1 MHNKPK
7 IQPSP
12 PWRCM
17 PQQKEFSA
25 NKSSTNVHVSP
36 RKSSPMNECVSRK
49 KNKPQTPPSPPW
61 RCIPQQKE
69 FSASRSSKKAHV
81 SPKPRRKPT
90 NKHQTT
96 LTPPKSQNCVQP
108 KKKEHKQECSVFP
121 NFEETDSHS
130 SKNRLF
136 SQETR
141 TISKKLQTT
150 TFNLGRLHHQD
161 FDFSSQRENQIGEF
175 CGWPITACFS
185 KWKGKFGNG

>member
-1 MHNKPK
+1 MNECVSKMNNKPE

-36 RKSSPMNECVSRK
+36 PPSPPWRCIPHQKEFSANKSSTNVQVSPRNSSPMNECVSRK

-96 LTPPKSQNCVQP
+96 LTPPKSQNCV
-108 KKKEHKQECSVFP
+108 
-121 NFEETDSHS
+121 
-130 SKNRLF
+130 
-136 SQETR
+136 
-141 TISKKLQTT
+141 
-150 TFNLGRLHHQD
+150 
-161 FDFSSQRENQIGEF
+161 
-175 CGWPITACFS
+175 
-185 KWKGKFGNG
+185 